1 MLFLRLLVITCTV
14 ARSTFSMPSYSR
26 PAAMEPGGQHI
37 AEQTIPSGNPVAA
50 RKSVTAAQR
59 DISAKGAK
67 SIDQS
72 DSERSSRRVTFA
84 VHQPARA
91 TYSNRLAL
99 IANTYQVSTSTAR
112 AIQAFAIII
121 SLVLGQSITGV
132 PIPLWLCV
140 LVGLLISRA
149 TFPP

>member
-1 MLFLRLLVITCTV
+1 
-14 ARSTFSMPSYSR
+14 MPSYSR

-37 AEQTIPSGNPVAA
+37 AEQTIPAGNPVAA

-84 VHQPARA
+84 
-91 TYSNRLAL
+91 YSNRLAL

-132 PIPLWLCV
+132 PIPLWMCV